1 MRQRLPISKTP
12 ARLVFMAVTDGM
24 RMAAMDAAIIIQM
37 PFLVVRDTRNTKNRD
52 GKLG

>member
-1 MRQRLPISKTP
+1 MKQRLPISKIP
-12 ARLVFMAVTDGM
+12 ARLVFGDVRDGM
-24 RMAAMDAAIIIQM
+24 HTDVMDVAIIIRM